1 MEPPSRT
8 STPAILESLVSSPYA
23 SVPRSGGQAASK
35 GAGTALAAALL
46 GFFVMTLDTLIV
58 NVALPEIGDAL
69 DAGITGL
76 QWVVDGYTLMFAAL
90 LLSAGS
96 ITDRVGAR
104 QAFGAGLVVFVVAST
119 LCGLAPNL
127 GVLVAARLVQGMGAA
142 VIVPASLAL
151 IREAY
156 PDQAK
161 RARAISIWAMG
172 GSVGAAA
179 GPVAGGVLTLI
190 DWRMIFFVNL
200 PVGLLALFL
209 LSHTRRSPRQA
220 NTGFD
225 WFGQIT
231 AVAAMGGL
239 TYAAIEAGADGF
251 GAPRVIVA
259 FTVAVIAGALFL
271 VAQAR
276 VKSPMV
282 PMPLL
287 RARTMLISSTVGFAL
302 NIGFYGMVFLLS
314 LYLQQTRGMS
324 PLATGMAFLPMTL
337 LTAFISPTAAWFAA
351 RFGSRMPI
359 ITGQLLMATGLVV
372 LSLAP
377 QTAPTWLVVVLMI
390 PVGAGGSLAVPA
402 LTSLLLDRVPAER
415 AGTASGVLNAS
426 RQVGGALAVAV
437 FGALVSHHAT
447 FFHGLRTS
455 LLIAAALVLAT
466 AATSPLL
473 KATPSARLATAARD
487 LAEEPQP

>member
-1 MEPPSRT
+1 M
-8 STPAILESLVSSPYA
+8 SSPLTT
-23 SVPRSGGQAASK
+23 SR
-35 GAGTALAAALL
+35 AGTDAAALTGSGPALAAALL

-58 NVALPEIGDAL
+58 NVALPEIGHAFDT
-69 DAGITGL
+69 GITGL

-104 QAFGAGLVVFVVAST
+104 QAFGAGLAVFVVASAA
-119 LCGLAPNL
+119 CGFAPNL

-209 LSHTRRSPRQA
+209 LSRTRRSPRRPG
-220 NTGFD
+220 TGFD
-225 WFGQIT
+225 WLGQLA
-231 AVAAMGGL
+231 AVVAMGGL
-239 TYAAIEAGADGF
+239 TYAAIEAGVDGF
-251 GAPRVIVA
+251 GVPRVITA
-259 FTVAVIAGALFL
+259 FTVAVIAGVVFL

-276 VKSPMV
+276 GKSPMV

-314 LYLQQTRGMS
+314 LYLQQARGLS
-324 PLATGMAFLPMTL
+324 PPATGMAFLPMTL
-337 LTAFISPTAAWFAA
+337 LTAFVSPTAAWFAA

-359 ITGQLLMATGLVV
+359 ITGQLVMAVGLVI
-372 LSLAP
+372 LGLAP

-415 AGTASGVLNAS
+415 SGTASGVLNAS
-426 RQVGGALAVAV
+426 RQVGGALAVAA
-437 FGALVSHHAT
+437 FGALVSQHAT
-447 FFHGLRTS
+447 FYHGLRTS
-455 LLIAAALVLAT
+455 LLFAAALVLAT
-466 AATSPLL
+466 AATSLL
-473 KATPSARLATAARD
+473 LHAGPAPQPVTAPRD
-487 LAEEPQP
+487 LAEESRA